1 MAKKE
6 YKTPAKINL
15 GLYVT
20 EKRQDGYHNIET
32 IFYPI
37 NLGDKI
43 IIEDSDQFSFSSN
56 NKSLPNDSTNLVVQ
70 AKYLLEEYA
79 GEKLNIKLHLEKN
92 IPVGAGLGGGSS
104 DAAATLK
111 ILNEFADL
119 KLSRNEIFDLALRLG
134 SDVPF
139 FLDPRPS
146 FAYGRGEIL
155 EPLLIH
161 IDFPIVIVNPDIQIS
176 TAWAYSLIKVNKT
189 TFNLRKI
196 ETLDLYNLRLLA
208 DQVKNV
214 FEEPVFNKYPEIKE
228 LKNMHYKLG
237 ALYSSMSG
245 SGSTV
250 FGIYSDNESALE
262 AAGLMTEKGYFVFI
276 HNEKQGN

>member
-20 EKRQDGYHNIET
+20 EKRQDGFHNIET
-32 IFYPI
+32 IFYPV
-37 NLGDKI
+37 NLSDKI
-43 IIEDSDQFSFSSN
+43 TIEDSDQFSFSSN
-56 NKSLPNDSTNLVVQ
+56 KKSLPNDSTNLVVH
-70 AKYLLEEYA
+70 AKYLLEEYS
-79 GEKLNIKLHLEKN
+79 GEKINIKIHLEKN

-104 DAAATLK
+104 DAASTLK
-111 ILNEFADL
+111 FLNEFAGL
-119 KLSRNEIFDLALRLG
+119 KLSRNEIFDLALSLG

-139 FLDPRPS
+139 FLNPQPS

-161 IDFPIVIVNPDIQIS
+161 IDLPIVIVNPDIQIS
-176 TAWAYSLIKVNKT
+176 TAWAYSLIKANKA

-196 ETLDLYNLRLLA
+196 DSLDLYNLRLLPEK
-208 DQVKNV
+208 VKNV
-214 FEEPVFNKYPEIKE
+214 FEEPVFDKYPEIKE
-228 LKNMHYKLG
+228 LKHLHYKLG

-250 FGIYSDNESALE
+250 FGIYADDGSAFT
-262 AAGLMTEKGYFVFI
+262 AASLMKDQGYFVFT
-276 HNEKQGN
+276 HNEKQES